1 MTPEELDN
9 LLDTC
14 DTMEHRE
21 KVSQQLAADD
31 PPEKR
36 RKVKTRAGKKVQL
49 SRVAHAQMELGVPVR
64 REGAASS
71 ST

>member
-1 MTPEELDN
+1 MTPGELDN

-14 DTMEHRE
+14 DALRTEQ
-21 KVSQQLAADD
+21 VSQQLAADD

-49 SRVAHAQMELGVPVR
+49 SRLAHALMELGVPVR